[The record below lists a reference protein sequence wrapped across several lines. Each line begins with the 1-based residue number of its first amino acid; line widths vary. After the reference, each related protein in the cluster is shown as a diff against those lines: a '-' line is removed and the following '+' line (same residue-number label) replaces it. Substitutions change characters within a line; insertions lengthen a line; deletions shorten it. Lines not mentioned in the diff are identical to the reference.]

1 MIHLLDRQIEII
13 TLLLLKDDYCIAN
26 KLADALSVSNRT
38 IRNDFNIIR
47 LFLKQFGAE
56 LKAEPHKGYKIIV
69 DLNQKQE
76 ILKNLSAAKSLSQQE
91 IIKAILM
98 LVLSDINTTYESIS
112 QYLDLSKQT
121 VAKYV
126 EEVESFL
133 KKYDISLNK
142 IKGKGISIQADEYK
156 VREMMKILLP
166 NDEIDNYLIDISE
179 KTFANSS
186 SLSIARQII
195 VDIENKAKIKFYELR
210 RLETLVSYSIYRIS
224 IGKIIASESFS
235 SSNKNND
242 NYSLYYESLKMM
254 PLPEDEKKYL
264 LSLLLASKVK
274 YLDRTYDDDSDA
286 RQLADYLMKKLQ
298 LLYPF
303 SEEKKER
310 FLNGLTTHLSVA
322 LYRIRNNIPIKNEL
336 LDQIKISISLIYLYT
351 KQQLLSQEEKY
362 DVMFDENEIAYI
374 AMYLAS
380 AFETSVKLDRKIK
393 VLVVCSFGTT
403 TSAILDSRL
412 RQLITECEIIGPFS
426 KTEADEYMKNNDID
440 LVITTHEDSYGK
452 VPAIV
457 VNPLLNQDDTDY
469 IRTRIFQISY
479 EKMCNNFLSSYVKQ
493 DDNLT
498 KLVCIKDLIDENDIQ
513 ILDSCDSW
521 QQAIEIAAS
530 PLVDNNKIEQRYVIA
545 MIDAVIQLGTYMVLL
560 PETAFVHAGR
570 ESGVNDDCCSLL
582 VLRKPIVLGDVNGKS
597 VRNVIVLGVKNRE
610 QLTMLDLVSIFQKDG
625 NREILASKNI
635 DIDTILNL
643 HN

>member
-13 TLLLLKDDYCIAN
+13 TLLLLKEDYCIAN

-76 ILKNLSAAKSLSQQE
+76 ILKNLSASKSLSQQE

-166 NDEIDNYLIDISE
+166 NDEIDHYLIDISE

-235 SSNKNND
+235 SNNKNND